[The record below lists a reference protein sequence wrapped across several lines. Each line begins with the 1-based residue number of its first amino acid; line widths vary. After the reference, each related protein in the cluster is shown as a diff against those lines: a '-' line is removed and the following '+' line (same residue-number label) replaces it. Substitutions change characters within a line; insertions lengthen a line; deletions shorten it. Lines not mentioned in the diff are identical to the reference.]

1 MQFSSLGSL
10 DEKWMAELSSS
21 MSSGFS
27 EDKTPL
33 GIGEPLIVWP
43 TVEDVRCSL
52 EVLSSGL
59 LVIIHYFL
67 ELYNNP
73 ILPNCK
79 KSLSMLVYHL
89 KFSFKWIIWHPLY
102 LEPAWMALCNTIYY
116 KDFFLDPLAN
126 LDCNSFSSVTNE
138 CRMEF
143 NCFSLICLH
152 PILILQI
159 CTSISMP
166 INWSLHCIYLST
178 IFSRAM
184 QLGMLFLAHR
194 RMWIKIFWR
203 SIGLNGRQA
212 TQAAGTILIYTC
224 LLHIEKFGL
233 EIAK

>member
-79 KSLSMLVYHL
+79 KSLSTLVYHL

-102 LEPAWMALCNTIYY
+102 LEPGWCFAILFTTKIFFWILWQIWIVIVFLLLQMNVEWSLIAFLLSVCIPFWFFKFALP
-116 KDFFLDPLAN
+116 FLCLLIEVCIAFIC
-126 LDCNSFSSVTNE
+126 LL
-138 CRMEF
+138 
-143 NCFSLICLH
+143 FSL
-152 PILILQI
+152 
-159 CTSISMP
+159 
-166 INWSLHCIYLST
+166 
-178 IFSRAM
+178 
-184 QLGMLFLAHR
+184 
-194 RMWIKIFWR
+194 
-203 SIGLNGRQA
+203 GLCSWEC
-212 TQAAGTILIYTC
+212 YS
-224 LLHIEKFGL
+224 
-233 EIAK
+233 

>member
-79 KSLSMLVYHL
+79 KSLSMLSLLL
-89 KFSFKWIIWHPLY
+89 KIFIQVNHMASTVLR
-102 LEPAWMALCNTIYY
+102 AWMVLCNTIYY

-143 NCFSLICLH
+143 NCISLIGLH

-224 LLHIEKFGL
+224 LLHIEKFEL